1 VWAYGARAG
10 LAFSSADRGRLCRRS
25 LELAATAAEAVG
37 EAEPVAVDR
46 LGAGHARIQIVRFT
60 VMTTLG
66 CAIWASGFVLAGMLL
81 GTSWQAA
88 GHTLRILLL
97 LLGAAAGCGILW
109 RAHNRKP

>member
-1 VWAYGARAG
+1 
-10 LAFSSADRGRLCRRS
+10 
-25 LELAATAAEAVG
+25 
-37 EAEPVAVDR
+37 VAVDR